1 MNGLRLLRNH
11 SPIQVRLLSRS
22 SSIHSSSSSRSPALF
37 IHSPLQHRRPPIAV
51 SFQHRRGLAAT
62 MAEGS
67 PSAGK
72 QQQQQQQQK
81 HGLPP
86 PPPPPPPPVG
96 PSSSMR
102 MLRIVGVLVAGV
114 AGGVGGLYWYLSRG
128 WREYPEGV
136 RHWMREGLKFV
147 ALDDF
152 PSAEACFREAIMLTE
167 QVPPPP
173 HYILPRF
180 STRIVLRCAAMCCDV
195 SVCGI
200 ESFFSTLL
208 SGPRRSGLWSHAS
221 ACRSPPGGASQG
233 VLAAE
238 KVR

>member
-72 QQQQQQQQK
+72 QQQQQQQQQK

-173 HYILPRF
+173 PLHPSPLFHPYR
-180 STRIVLRCAAMCCDV
+180 AAMCCDV
-195 SVCGI
+195 SVCVWARYG
-200 ESFFSTLL
+200 
-208 SGPRRSGLWSHAS
+208 S
-221 ACRSPPGGASQG
+221 AFQSEITCDGCHQ
-233 VLAAE
+233 
-238 KVR
+238 